1 MPRKWPIFQ
10 TAVETGGSRHLV
22 CTDTKRV
29 SDSLLTTELQLDA
42 AAAVRA
48 SNAGTPAR
56 SVPGNRSTVAIAAP
70 VRIGLDRNPLGD
82 AAVEADEA
90 YVNAGEK
97 RHPARRPGRP
107 AAAAG
112 QRPPRPR
119 DVRQRPAPSGRVV
132 GRDSGEARLEVVD
145 RADGATLEE
154 VVQCATLEGTT
165 VYTDEWRGYT
175 GLAGLRWGHVAVSQ
189 AGPRRSSKSCPP
201 AMAVSGSGWPAPG
214 RRWQPPPAAAA
225 PGHPPPL
232 SPAWPTMR

>member
-1 MPRKWPIFQ
+1 MPRKWRIFQ

-22 CTDTKRV
+22 SPDTKRV
-29 SDSLLTTELQLDA
+29 SDSLFTTELQLDA

-56 SVPGNRSTVAIAAP
+56 SVPGNRSTVAIATP

-97 RHPARRPGRP
+97 GIPHDDPAD
-107 AAAAG
+107 
-112 QRPPRPR
+112 PPRPR
-119 DVRQRPAPSGRVV
+119 DVRQRPAPSGWVV

-175 GLAGLRWGHVAVSQ
+175 GLASLRWGHVAVSQ

-201 AMAVSGSGWPAPG
+201 VMAVSGSGWPAPG